1 MDFRTITRQ
10 SFSKLGKTLKNDY
23 FGKIDQHYINKQP
36 KTITK
41 MDQRIEETFFNFLS
55 QCVEGGGGGDQKAS
69 KSCQRSL
76 CMVPFLSV
84 VMVSMDFGSLT

>member
-1 MDFRTITRQ
+1 
-10 SFSKLGKTLKNDY
+10 
-23 FGKIDQHYINKQP
+23 
-36 KTITK
+36 

-55 QCVEGGGGGDQKAS
+55 QCVEGGGGGGQKAS